1 MSSELYR
8 MPPLPDKK
16 EYLKHLLTG
25 PHAFELFLDGT
36 GKPVVAVMI
45 AEQVSEHETR
55 LYQQFLHVAAQ
66 AAHDSLSQAS
76 YPIMREAS
84 PKPAVYHL
92 KPDVV
97 VDLTHFVV
105 QRGNEVIALRAREA
119 VLLDLLLRHPRSY
132 VSATTLADAIGFES
146 IEAPA
151 HCVEE
156 TVSQVRRKLGET
168 PFRPTLIRCKRYAGY
183 GIFPEEARPQSPVT
197 PYNQTK

>member
-25 PHAFELFLDGT
+25 PHACELFLDGS
-36 GKPVVAVMI
+36 GKPVIAVMI
-45 AEQVSEHETR
+45 ADQVSEHETR

-66 AAHDSLSQAS
+66 AAQDSLAQGT
-76 YPIMREAS
+76 YPIMRDAS

-92 KPDVV
+92 KPHVV
-97 VDLTHFVV
+97 VDLTHYIV
-105 QRGNEVIALRAREA
+105 QRGSEVIALRAREA
-119 VLLDLLLRHPRSY
+119 MLLDILLRYPRSY
-132 VSATTLADAIGFES
+132 ISANTLADAIGFES

-168 PFRPTLIRCKRYAGY
+168 PFHPTLIRCKRYAGY
-183 GIFPEEARPQSPVT
+183 GIFPEEARSRSA
-197 PYNQTK
+197 N